1 MTRVSPPSPLVR
13 HFRQILLWP
22 LQIIGGDQ
30 PHKRMRKHWE
40 CLQRLGGQCA
50 WREVKGAFAGDPRDF
65 KDRYYKEFVTFLP
78 YVQRFLYGES
88 GGQGE
93 GRGYGD
99 SPIRVFRR
107 QDIARVRL
115 TYQTDQPPVN
125 FDVEHVSLC
134 FFYDIDIIILVVE
147 IVAEDLPLSLAQDTL
162 FKFGRAY
169 PAFWEANGLA
179 GQCLPRV
186 EWLSWDDHVLATS
199 DYEDRSKYLS
209 FVCKHRTP
217 AISTHWE
224 YLLRPLGLYQAA
236 SEGVPRYRQ
245 IEYHRMPLMAYLG
258 FDRPGDLAAADFVRL
273 GLVTKAGD
281 SDSLPYAEE
290 SLDEF
295 ERTYCYNRFWD
306 PNAANPSLKTRYLCC
321 GHAFLMVGNAGDPFF
336 TNPETGL
343 LGQFRHQYFLLCLIP
358 HFHKAALHL
367 FSERIVNAIS
377 QLDIYRYDSVKQFK
391 REIRLNR
398 AAFLRFAHRYWFHE
412 VSNQTQARDLFK
424 LLTGH
429 LGTDQLYANV
439 SGAVKEMNEYLDSDD
454 LRRQANTVTRL
465 TVVTTLSVIGT
476 VATGFLGMNL
486 FAEAEQSVLYRAVFF
501 FVVLIPAVLLTFY
514 TVAKSKALAE
524 FLDAVSNERLTWRVK
539 SAVLA
544 KIWRKPS
551 RPS

>member
-1 MTRVSPPSPLVR
+1 
-13 HFRQILLWP
+13 
-22 LQIIGGDQ
+22 
-30 PHKRMRKHWE
+30 
-40 CLQRLGGQCA
+40 
-50 WREVKGAFAGDPRDF
+50 
-65 KDRYYKEFVTFLP
+65 
-78 YVQRFLYGES
+78 
-88 GGQGE
+88 
-93 GRGYGD
+93 
-99 SPIRVFRR
+99 
-107 QDIARVRL
+107 
-115 TYQTDQPPVN
+115 
-125 FDVEHVSLC
+125 
-134 FFYDIDIIILVVE
+134 
-147 IVAEDLPLSLAQDTL
+147 
-162 FKFGRAY
+162 
-169 PAFWEANGLA
+169 
-179 GQCLPRV
+179 
-186 EWLSWDDHVLATS
+186 
-199 DYEDRSKYLS
+199 
-209 FVCKHRTP
+209 
-217 AISTHWE
+217 
-224 YLLRPLGLYQAA
+224 
-236 SEGVPRYRQ
+236 
-245 IEYHRMPLMAYLG
+245 
-258 FDRPGDLAAADFVRL
+258 
-273 GLVTKAGD
+273 
-281 SDSLPYAEE
+281 
-290 SLDEF
+290 
-295 ERTYCYNRFWD
+295 
-306 PNAANPSLKTRYLCC
+306 
-321 GHAFLMVGNAGDPFF
+321 MVGNAGDPFF

-429 LGTDQLYANV
+429 LGTDQLYADV